1 MSFFDLE
8 VLKRKPINSKGILP
22 HLKFSKNMLLEE
34 KN

>member
-8 VLKRKPINSKGILP
+8 VLKGKPKNSKRILP
-22 HLKFSKNMLLEE
+22 HLKLSKKMLLEQ